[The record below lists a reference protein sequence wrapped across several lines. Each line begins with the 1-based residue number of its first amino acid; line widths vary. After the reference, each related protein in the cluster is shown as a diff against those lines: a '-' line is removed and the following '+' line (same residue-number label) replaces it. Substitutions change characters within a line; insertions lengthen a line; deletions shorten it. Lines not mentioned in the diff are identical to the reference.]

1 MWSRS
6 YSTTVKGLKANQ
18 VWKVWTDVNRWHT
31 WQDDIDYA
39 KLDGEFKSGTIFRF
53 KPKGAP
59 KINIELTKVEP
70 NSVFIDLTRFPLA
83 KMYDSHELIDRG
95 DELEIKTTI
104 SVDGPLSFV
113 WRKLVAENIVDGLKD
128 QTQRLIDKVRNV

>member
-1 MWSRS
+1 M
-6 YSTTVKGLKANQ
+6 
-18 VWKVWTDVNRWHT
+18 
-31 WQDDIDYA
+31 
-39 KLDGEFKSGTIFRF
+39 
-53 KPKGAP
+53 
-59 KINIELTKVEP
+59 EP